1 MRAESARS
9 EARSENKVI
18 NIDSNL
24 GQHFLAFHR
33 MEENEKDRELVA
45 NGKQIFEIT
54 CKQRE
59 ELNIAIFS
67 RLKLCKIY
75 CLEREFPQST

>member
-1 MRAESARS
+1 MRAGSARS

-24 GQHFLAFHR
+24 GQHFLASHR
-33 MEENEKDRELVA
+33 MEENEKDE
-45 NGKQIFEIT
+45 